1 MADLGRAVRTSY
13 AVATV
18 AGVAFFAVSVVL
30 LGVWPGR
37 VLDRQMR
44 EMAPGAPLALT
55 PSEQRGRLIYGREG
69 CAYCH
74 TQQVRFLHADMLRFG
89 APTLAWETQVDYPH
103 LWGTRRIGPDL
114 SRQTAVHTED
124 WHYAHL
130 FDPRALAPR
139 SVMPAYQA
147 LFDGSPL
154 RPRQEARDLVA
165 YLDTLGRARE
175 LAAPEGE
182 ARARE
187 RCNCPDDEMAQMAFA
202 AAAVN
207 AHPARTQPSADG
219 PALPPAAAGRR
230 GQDLYAD
237 RCAGC
242 HGPEGAGDGPAAQ
255 WLSPRPA
262 DLTAHRYTRARL
274 SDALWHGVAGTAMQ
288 AFRDHGLDDL
298 AALAATVDGL
308 ASAAAGAPSETL
320 ETEALGAEV
329 YRAHCAQC
337 HGAEGD
343 GRGSAAAELRVA
355 ATSFKRQRATL
366 AHALEAIRAGVEGTQ
381 MAPWG
386 GRLSE
391 AEQQAVARYVRTLFV
406 PDAPGPGGR

>member
-1 MADLGRAVRTSY
+1 MSY
-13 AVATV
+13 TVAIV
-18 AGVAFFAVSVVL
+18 AGVAFFALSIVV

-37 VLDRQMR
+37 ALDRQMR
-44 EMAPGAPLALT
+44 DMAPTAPLLLT
-55 PSEQRGRLIYGREG
+55 ASEQRGRLVYGREG

-74 TQQVRFLHADMLRFG
+74 TQQVRFLHADMQRFG

-114 SRQTAVHTED
+114 ARETAVHTED

-139 SVMPAYQA
+139 SVMPAYRL

-165 YLDTLGRARE
+165 YLETLGRPRE

-182 ARARE
+182 ARARD
-187 RCNCPDDEMAQMAFA
+187 RCNCPGDAMAQMAFEA
-202 AAAVN
+202 ASIN
-207 AHPARTQPSADG
+207 AHPARPRPAADG
-219 PALPPAAAGRR
+219 PALPPASDTRR
-230 GQDLYAD
+230 GSNLYAD

-242 HGPEGAGDGPAAQ
+242 HGAGGLGDGPAAP

-288 AFRDHGLDDL
+288 AWRDHTVEDL
-298 AALAATVDGL
+298 AALATAVDRL
-308 ASAAAGAPSETL
+308 ASTDVDAADELGDQLARGAQ
-320 ETEALGAEV
+320 V
-329 YRAHCAQC
+329 YLTHCAQC
-337 HGAEGD
+337 HGTDGD
-343 GRGSAAAELRVA
+343 GRGSAAAQLRVA
-355 ATSFKRQRATL
+355 PTNFRRQRATASLTL
-366 AHALEAIRAGVEGTQ
+366 AAIRDGVEGTQ
-381 MAPWG
+381 MAAWS
-386 GRLSE
+386 GRLT
-391 AEQQAVARYVRTLFV
+391 ADEQRAVAQYVRRFFV
-406 PDAPGPGGR
+406 PDPSGPGAAE